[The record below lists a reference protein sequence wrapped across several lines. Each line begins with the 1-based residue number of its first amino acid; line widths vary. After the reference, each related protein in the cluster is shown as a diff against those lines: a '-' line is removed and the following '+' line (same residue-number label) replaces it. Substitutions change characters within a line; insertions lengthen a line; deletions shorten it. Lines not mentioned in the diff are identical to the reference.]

1 MLETLFPTY
10 SEKLSG
16 NVKDAL
22 SEDYKKADKL
32 MLILLFAHWVVVS
45 SVSAYSY
52 GTYLLGIVGGGLTF
66 GVAFLAYNFF
76 AGTAIS
82 RAIMGISMM
91 VFSAILIQQH
101 LGRIEL
107 HFHIFSAL
115 AFLVIYK
122 DIVPLL
128 AAAGVIAVHHLTFN
142 FLQQFNVEILGS
154 PIVIFNYGCGIDI
167 VLLHAFFVI
176 FETGVLLYIILNI
189 TKRFISDAQISSM
202 MQFIIQNRDLSK
214 VIKNSNEEA
223 KMFNNF
229 VGELN
234 GIFSTTQE
242 EITTVLNSTKDMV
255 DNMDNIE
262 KNSFTQKDEI
272 SKSTESISNISHDV
286 LQAKENMSVVSNTI
300 EDNAK
305 LLSSNLNILNKLIE
319 SFLQNSESEQELS
332 NELSQLTSEADNIKN
347 VLGVIED
354 IADQTNLLALN
365 AAIEAA
371 RAGEHGRGFAVVADE
386 VRQLAERTQKSLND
400 INITVNTIVQS
411 ISSISVRIEES
422 IEKSK
427 DIGTLSEKLSSENR
441 EVEAST
447 VNTLKIVK
455 ETSALTDD
463 MRQKMDNINGDI
475 SSINSLAETNID
487 SIKANNKF
495 SKNLYS
501 NFEKIKEYFS
511 SYKI

>member
-1 MLETLFPTY
+1 MFPNY
-10 SEKLSG
+10 DKKLSD
-16 NVKDAL
+16 NVKNAL
-22 SEDYKKADKL
+22 REDYKKADKL
-32 MLILLFAHWVVVS
+32 MLMLLFAHWVVVS
-45 SVSAYSY
+45 TVSAYAY
-52 GTYLLGIVGGGLTF
+52 DTYLLGIVGGGLTF
-66 GVAFLAYNFF
+66 GIAFLAYKFF

-91 VFSAILIQQH
+91 IFSAILIQQH

-107 HFHIFSAL
+107 HFHIFSGL

-122 DIVPLL
+122 DVVPLL

-214 VIKNSNEEA
+214 VIKNSNEETD
-223 KMFNNF
+223 MFNNF
-229 VGELN
+229 VGELRT
-234 GIFSTTQE
+234 IFSTTQE
-242 EITTVLNSTKDMV
+242 EITTVLDSTKNMV
-255 DNMDNIE
+255 ENMDSIE
-262 KNSFTQKDEI
+262 KNSFTQKDGI
-272 SKSTESISNISHDV
+272 DRSTDSISNISNDV
-286 LQAKENMSVVSNTI
+286 SQAKENMSVVSSTI
-300 EDNAK
+300 ENNAE
-305 LLSSNLNILNKLIE
+305 LLHKNLNLLNKLINV
-319 SFLQNSESEQELS
+319 FLENSESEQELS
-332 NELSQLTSEADNIKN
+332 HKLTQLTNEADNIKN
-347 VLGVIED
+347 VLGVIEN

-386 VRQLAERTQKSLND
+386 VRNLAENTQKSLSD

-411 ISSISVRIEES
+411 ISDISVRIEES

-427 DIGTLSEKLSSENR
+427 DITSLSEKLSSENQ

-447 VNTLKIVK
+447 ITTLDVVK
-455 ETSALTDD
+455 ETSVLTDNIQ
-463 MRQKMDNINGDI
+463 QKMNSINEDI
-475 SSINSLAETNID
+475 FKINSLAETNID
-487 SIKANNKF
+487 SIKTNNQF